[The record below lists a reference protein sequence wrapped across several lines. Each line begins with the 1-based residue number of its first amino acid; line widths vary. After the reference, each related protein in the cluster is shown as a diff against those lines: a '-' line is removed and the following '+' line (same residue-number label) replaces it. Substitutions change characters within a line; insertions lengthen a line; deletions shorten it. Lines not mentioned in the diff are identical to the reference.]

1 MRIATFALLV
11 VVTNAFSRSSLLTG
25 RAVTLFQASP
35 LTSPPTK
42 TSTIRSAPDE
52 GPLRLTQQQLIDSY
66 NRKIKALSTNKDRR
80 AAEKAERL
88 LREMMLP
95 PNNLPPNQLAYT
107 NAIVTWSRSRDK
119 RAPHRAH
126 ALLQEMK
133 DLFHNSHV
141 TSMQPSKVPY
151 TAVITAWS
159 KSRDRNAG
167 IYALQLLQEMKD
179 ANTRFCSPNAV
190 TYGACI
196 SAVSGPK
203 ALELLREL
211 TELYEQGDF
220 SCRPDTIVY
229 SSTIA
234 ALAKTKGNYQR
245 AYDLLLQMERLYDSG
260 SHPHLKPN
268 SFSYSA
274 ALSACWDRFA
284 PHESLVRADALVK
297 HMQERYDAGLS
308 NVSPNVVV
316 YNSLLDVCSQCQSIE
331 AAERALAIFRSM
343 PCEPDAITYCT
354 VITAFSRSGDARCG
368 PMAVQLLDEMRA
380 RAATATTRG
389 APMVKPNTFVYGAAI
404 AAQAKCGDFDT
415 AQRLFHDMERNNC
428 LPNTICYN
436 SLISAT
442 SNDANRAY
450 QLLQEMYRRYDAGER
465 FVKPNTITYNTV
477 LGAMAASSSSL
488 SSSPPVPPQAAQAM
502 LEDMKRRTAAGE
514 PGVRPDHVTYSTLI
528 SIWTDSNVGF
538 ESSERVEVLLEE
550 MSQL

>member
-1 MRIATFALLV
+1 MI
-11 VVTNAFSRSSLLTG
+11 
-25 RAVTLFQASP
+25 LFQASP
-35 LTSPPTK
+35 VSSPITK
-42 TSTIRSAPDE
+42 TTTNTIRSASDE
-52 GPLRLTQQQLIDSY
+52 GPPCLTQQQLIDSY
-66 NRKIKALSTNKDRR
+66 NRKIKALSTSKDRR

-88 LREMMLP
+88 LREMRLP

-119 RAPHRAH
+119 RAPHRAQE
-126 ALLQEMK
+126 LLQEMK
-133 DLFHNSHV
+133 DLFLSSHV

-167 IYALQLLQEMKD
+167 TYALQLLQEMKD

-234 ALAKTKGNYQR
+234 ALAKTQGNYQR
-245 AYDLLLQMERLYDSG
+245 AYDLLSHMERLYDSG
-260 SHPHLKPN
+260 SYPHMKPN

-284 PHESLVRADALVK
+284 PHESLVRAEALVQ
-297 HMQERYDAGLS
+297 HMQQRYDAGLS
-308 NVSPNVVV
+308 NVPPNVVV

-331 AAERALAIFRSM
+331 AADRALAIFRSM

-368 PMAVQLLDEMRA
+368 PMAVQLLDEMIA
-380 RAATATTRG
+380 RAAAATTTTG

-436 SLISAT
+436 SLIAAT

-450 QLLQEMYRRYDAGER
+450 QFLQEMYRRYDAGER

-477 LGAMAASSSSL
+477 LGAMAASSSS
-488 SSSPPVPPQAAQAM
+488 SSSSPVPPQAATAL

-514 PGVRPDHVTYSTLI
+514 AGVRPDHVTYSTLI

-538 ESSERVEVLLEE
+538 ESSAQVEVLLEE
-550 MSQL
+550 MTRL